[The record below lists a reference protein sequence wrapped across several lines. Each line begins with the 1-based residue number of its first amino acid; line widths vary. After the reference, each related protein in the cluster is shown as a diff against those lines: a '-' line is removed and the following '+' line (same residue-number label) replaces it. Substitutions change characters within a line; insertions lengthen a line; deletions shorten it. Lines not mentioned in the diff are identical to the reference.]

1 MTNQISKT
9 DRIAQ
14 FFESFLPQHIASLGL
29 GEMDSFTTT
38 FGFVIDDI
46 RNGHWVYRFEHGVL
60 KETKRVD
67 INQDGDESFS
77 YHMDQ
82 VAFWEVVGGQDDPRA
97 VFLSGRAEIV
107 GDTEQALKAGMILAQ
122 FSQKYPYR
130 MDQSANLADGGS

>member
-1 MTNQISKT
+1 MTNQTYKT
-9 DRIAQ
+9 DQITQ
-14 FFESFLPQHIASLGL
+14 YFESFLPQHIASLGL

-38 FGFVIDDI
+38 FGFDIDDI
-46 RNGHWVYRFEHGVL
+46 PHGHWVYRFEHGVL

-82 VAFWEVVGGQDDPRA
+82 EAFWEVVGGQDDPRA

-122 FSQKYPYR
+122 FSQKHPYQ
-130 MDQSANLADGGS
+130 MDQFANMVGGES